1 VHHQVGV
8 GQATVVVE
16 ATKVDALAVAMGT
29 SHGAYKFTRKP
40 DGAVLAMPQVG
51 FISPPYWLMMSCRSC
66 GTEDEPCITRWVL
79 GRR

>member
-8 GQATVVVE
+8 GQAVKFVE

-40 DGAVLAMPQVG
+40 DGAV
-51 FISPPYWLMMSCRSC
+51 
-66 GTEDEPCITRWVL
+66 
-79 GRR
+79 RRTG